1 MAKAK
6 HKGVNIA
13 THNDGIIQQDLTKH
27 LPEYLTEHLP
37 EYLTDSDIQN
47 LPEDL
52 TEHLSEDLT
61 EYLTKDLTDADIRKW
76 PIAYIVS
83 RLRGKSEQEYH
94 DNMKAAEHFCRVAME
109 HCRNPFASHLFYTR
123 FLRDGDAE
131 ERRLGTNLGIG
142 MIRAAAEVWVFPN
155 GKDISEGMR
164 QEIAEAERIGIP
176 VVYRDE
182 VFDAKE

>member
-94 DNMKAAEHFCRVAME
+94 DNMKAAEHSPGRRCRGTPPWYESWDRDDPCGSGGMGISQWE
-109 HCRNPFASHLFYTR
+109 RYLRRNETR
-123 FLRDGDAE
+123 DCG
-131 ERRLGTNLGIG
+131 G
-142 MIRAAAEVWVFPN
+142 RADWNP
-155 GKDISEGMR
+155 GCLPG
-164 QEIAEAERIGIP
+164 
-176 VVYRDE
+176 
-182 VFDAKE
+182 

>member
-6 HKGVNIA
+6 HEGVNIP
-13 THNDGIIQQDLTKH
+13 THNDGIMQQDL
-27 LPEYLTEHLP
+27 PEHLP
-37 EYLTDSDIQN
+37 EYLTNSDIQN
-47 LPEDL
+47 LSV
-52 TEHLSEDLT
+52 HLP
-61 EYLTKDLTDADIRKW
+61 DAAIREW

-94 DNMKAAEHFCRVAME
+94 NNMKAAEHFCQVAMA
-109 HCRNPFASHLFYTR
+109 HHRNPFASHLFYTR

-142 MIRAAAEVWVFPN
+142 MIRVAAEVWVFPN

-164 QEIAEAERIGIP
+164 HEIAEAQRLGIP

-182 VFDAKE
+182 VFDVSE